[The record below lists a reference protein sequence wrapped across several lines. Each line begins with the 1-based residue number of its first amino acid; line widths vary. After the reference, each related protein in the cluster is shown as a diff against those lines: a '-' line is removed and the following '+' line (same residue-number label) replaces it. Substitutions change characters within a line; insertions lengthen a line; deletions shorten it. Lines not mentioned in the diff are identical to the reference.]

1 MSIILIIMLLT
12 LLVGIGLIIDD
23 VLKDVKKI
31 RESYYDIP
39 KMYRDVKFNL
49 FGIVFFKAMVYYVI
63 VV

>member
-1 MSIILIIMLLT
+1 MLLT

-49 FGIVFFKAMVYYVI
+49 FGIVFCSNLFGILSAILLYSI
-63 VV
+63 